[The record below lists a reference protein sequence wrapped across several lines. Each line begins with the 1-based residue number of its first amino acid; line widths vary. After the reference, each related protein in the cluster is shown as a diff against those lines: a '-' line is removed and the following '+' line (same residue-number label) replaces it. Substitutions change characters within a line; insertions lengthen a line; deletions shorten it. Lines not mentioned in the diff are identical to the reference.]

1 MTFQAK
7 ARMRRA
13 KKSRNRAGIGEIG
26 VLYPDNLGA
35 SWVRAMVP
43 VKAPTKI
50 LFQGKSISN
59 DMLIFTVKEHNRI
72 YVQVQLSST
81 SGTRSEVR
89 VESLQPG
96 WV

>member
-1 MTFQAK
+1 
-7 ARMRRA
+7 MRRA

-35 SWVRAMVP
+35 SWVRAVVP

-59 DMLIFTVKEHNRI
+59 DTLVLDIR
-72 YVQVQLSST
+72 SR
-81 SGTRSEVR
+81 GTIEYMYKFNCQERASP
-89 VESLQPG
+89 L
-96 WV
+96 